1 MKKNIVKGL
10 AGICVLAMLTGCGGN
25 YVKLGEYKGIEA
37 EKVICEISDQEVK
50 DAVEEMMYDYV
61 TYDEVTDRAAVDG
74 DMVNVDYVI
83 TKFDGK
89 PYESDTSD
97 DEDSD
102 ESEASDDEEEVESD
116 DPYSGYEE
124 DVVLGEEYI
133 YPEIEKALVGMKKG
147 EKKTVSVTFT
157 DDYADEDAVGK
168 TGEFEVTLNSISVE
182 NTPEYNDEF
191 VKEKLEYNSVA
202 EYETA
207 LKEQLLQ
214 EKEDEYKSE
223 SVSQIMQKIIDN
235 STFSGYDK
243 KMYSDCEEEY
253 NSGNEQMAAMYGME
267 LSDYEELIGMDDAS
281 KKEDILAMVHE
292 HQVVEAIAKAENIS
306 VSDDDVNEFVEGV
319 YEDYEYDS
327 AEDFIKD
334 YGMDYLKYYL
344 TSEKVFDFL
353 YDNAKLTE
361 ITEDEYNSRQASE
374 DDETE
379 TDDGEEVQVNL
390 DGDTEA
396 DTEAVSE

>member
-267 LSDYEELIGMDDAS
+267 LSAYEELIGIDDAS
-281 KKEDILAMVHE
+281 KKEDILSMVHE

-361 ITEDEYNSRQASE
+361 ITEDE
-374 DDETE
+374 
-379 TDDGEEVQVNL
+379 
-390 DGDTEA
+390 
-396 DTEAVSE
+396 